1 MFHGVE
7 IVDKL
12 HSPPRI
18 VLTRPIFTNWLLK
31 LGTPASSSCV
41 GHTCFQSSPITPFG
55 HIWNI
60 IFHKSGRST
69 FSSPI
74 TLTVCGWKKSTLM
87 SKRQT
92 WVEFLYFARLID
104 FFQFHR
110 PVHFWVS
117 VFILIFSHPCDQAK
131 LFLISLLSSL
141 WSTSC
146 CFSCDLAECVNVG
159 SGHWCYGD
167 IASYQ
172 NIPSISNIQPSGHKI
187 SIEIPSQE
195 KY

>member
-1 MFHGVE
+1 MCWSHLFSVITNHTFWPDLKHYFSQVWE
-7 IVDKL
+7 VN
-12 HSPPRI
+12 
-18 VLTRPIFTNWLLK
+18 IFESNYTDCLDE
-31 LGTPASSSCV
+31 
-41 GHTCFQSSPITPFG
+41 
-55 HIWNI
+55 
-60 IFHKSGRST
+60 
-69 FSSPI
+69 
-74 TLTVCGWKKSTLM
+74 KKSTLM

-92 WVEFLYFARLID
+92 WVELLYFVRLID

-131 LFLISLLSSL
+131 LFSLSLLSCL